1 MENGVPQDIT
11 DIILLPFM
19 LVFFG
24 LVWWILAWNS
34 ERMTNRKAKWKWGAF
49 FLFFLSMYTGFKF
62 FWAMI
67 DSSANGLL
75 YRETMRGIEHSRR
88 VVVSHYVAFLIPLIT
103 TISVLVWDFFDRKV
117 KAARRY

>member
-19 LVFFG
+19 LMFFG
-24 LVWWILAWNS
+24 LVWWILAWNA
-34 ERMTNRKAKWKWGAF
+34 ERTTGRKANWKWGAF
-49 FLFFLSMYTGFKF
+49 FFLFVSMYTGFKF
-62 FWAMI
+62 FWAML
-67 DSSANGLL
+67 DPSSNGQL

-88 VVVSHYVAFLIPLIT
+88 VVVSHYVAFLFPFVSTVAIA
-103 TISVLVWDFFDRKV
+103 VWAFLDSRM